1 MAIDTAVPLLK
12 RRRTRIVATLGP
24 ASTSPEVIDGLIARG
39 VDVFRLNFSHGSH
52 DDHAATLQAVRAAAE
67 RAGND
72 VAVLADLCGPKI
84 RVGRVEGGA
93 VSLDDGA
100 EVLITTRDVVGTAS
114 LIPSQYAGLP
124 DDVRAGA
131 RVLLDDGKLELE
143 VLEVTGGDVRCR
155 VRHGGV
161 LKDRKGINLPDSRV
175 SAPSL
180 TDKDRA
186 DAEFALGLGIDWL
199 ALSFVRSA
207 SDLAELRALV
217 DAHRCAAGIV
227 AKIEKPEALSDIDA
241 ILDACDA
248 IMVAR
253 GDLGV
258 ELPPEQVPVAQDLLV
273 RAARSKHR
281 PVIVATQMLESMIVD
296 ARPTRAEVSD
306 VAHAVM
312 SGADAVMLSA
322 ETASGRHPLAAVEM
336 MDRIARQAEG
346 WLWQRGAF
354 GSIERAADG
363 DADTAHAL
371 ATATAQLSRDLGVH
385 AVVVVSRSGLSAS
398 IMSAARPAAPIVA
411 VTSFQ
416 ATCRRLRLCWG
427 LVPVLVPETSLAD
440 PAALAIAQ
448 TQALGIAESGHKL
461 LLVQG
466 FQLDPVES
474 RPSVSILTV
483 A

>member
-1 MAIDTAVPLLK
+1 MAIETAVPLLK

-24 ASTSPEVIDGLIARG
+24 ASNNAEVIDGLIARG

-52 DDHAATLQAVRAAAE
+52 DDHARTYAMVRDATA

-84 RVGRVEGGA
+84 RVGRMEGGA
-93 VSLDDGA
+93 VELRDGT
-100 EVLITTRDVVGTAS
+100 ELTVTTREVVGTPD
-114 LIPSQYAGLP
+114 LVPSQYAGLP
-124 DDVRAGA
+124 RDVRPGA

-143 VLEVTGGDVRCR
+143 VLAVDGDDVRCR

-161 LKDRKGINLPDSRV
+161 LKDRKGINLPDSKV

-186 DAEFALGLGIDWL
+186 DAAFALDLGVDWL

-217 DAHRCAAGIV
+217 DAGGRAAGIV
-227 AKIEKPEALSDIDA
+227 AKIEKPEALADIDA

-248 IMVAR
+248 VMVAR

-273 RAARSKHR
+273 RAARARHR
-281 PVIVATQMLESMIVD
+281 PVIVATQMLESMIED

-322 ETASGRHPLAAVEM
+322 ETASGRHPHAAVEM

-354 GSIERAADG
+354 GSIERGEATG
-363 DADTAHAL
+363 DVARAL

-385 AVVVVSRSGLSAS
+385 AVVVVSRSGLSAG

-411 VTSFQ
+411 VTSFRE
-416 ATCRRLRLCWG
+416 TCRRLRLCWG
-427 LVPVLVPETSLAD
+427 LVPVLVAEAELEE
-440 PAALAIAQ
+440 PAALACE
-448 TQALGIAESGHKL
+448 QATSLGLAEPGDHV

-466 FQLDPVES
+466 FQLDPAAS
-474 RPSVSILTV
+474 RPSVSVLTI